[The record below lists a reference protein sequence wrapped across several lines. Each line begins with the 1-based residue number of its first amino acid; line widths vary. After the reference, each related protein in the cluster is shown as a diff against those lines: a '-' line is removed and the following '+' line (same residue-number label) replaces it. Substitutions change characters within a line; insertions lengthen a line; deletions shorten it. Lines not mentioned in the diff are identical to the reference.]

1 MDNPQ
6 EAKNKQSPPPMTPP
20 DSISEQATPNETS
33 AMFRPPVNRAM
44 RTLDRSFFRRSVPL
58 SVARVFKTSD
68 ISNVRKDLIKSRDI
82 LLLPRISPIRE
93 VKDQDG
99 KVWKAMLLRED
110 LKVDGR
116 FIGPGLAL
124 TLMDRL

>member
-1 MDNPQ
+1 MKPTD
-6 EAKNKQSPPPMTPP
+6 AA
-20 DSISEQATPNETS
+20 SEQATLHETP

-44 RTLDRSFFRRSVPL
+44 RTIDRSFFRRNVPL

-99 KVWKAMLLRED
+99 KVWKAMMLRED

-116 FIGPGLAL
+116 FIGLGLAPAL
-124 TLMDRL
+124 IDGF